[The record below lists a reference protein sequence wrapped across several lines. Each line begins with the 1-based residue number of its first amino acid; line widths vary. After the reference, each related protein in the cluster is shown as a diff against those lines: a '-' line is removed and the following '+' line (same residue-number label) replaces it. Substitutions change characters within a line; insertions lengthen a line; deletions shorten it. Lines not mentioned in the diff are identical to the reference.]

1 MLIDD
6 EEPALSLLERL
17 ISDNGGF
24 RIEGK
29 YTSARAGL
37 EHLAKSK
44 VDVVFMDMD
53 MPEVNGLKAGEH
65 IQQMDPGI
73 LIIYV
78 TAYSEY
84 ALEAFGIPALDYLLK
99 PIDPKRLTKT
109 LGRIAQHVPPTNHS
123 TSHPWIRCFGQLS
136 FEGADGEE
144 KQLKWKTGKAQELF
158 VYLLHEQERWVNKE
172 KLLEALW
179 PDYLK
184 DKALT
189 YLHTTVS
196 QIRKLLREQ
205 SLPVTVEY
213 SLDNYRLLL
222 KGVHYDVKEFEAAV
236 TKEVRI
242 TSVTVPMYE
251 AAASLYR
258 GDFLQEYDYVWAE
271 LKKNQLLEHYVDLV
285 LNLADYE
292 AANGMERQALRRL
305 RELQPKC
312 PYSEELC
319 RRQLAVCARLNDR
332 ALLDNYFAKFAELL
346 RYDLGVEPS
355 PQLVRFYQQLHNNKP
370 SDLNA

>member
-1 MLIDD
+1 M
-6 EEPALSLLERL
+6 LERL

-53 MPEVNGLKAGEH
+53 MPEVNGLTAGEH

-99 PIDPKRLTKT
+99 PIDPKRLAKT

-136 FEGADGEE
+136 FEGADGRE

-205 SLPVTVEY
+205 SLPITIEY

-236 TKEVRI
+236 AKEARI

-258 GDFLQEYDYVWAE
+258 GDYLQEYDYVWAE

-346 RYDLGVEPS
+346 RYDLDVEPS
-355 PQLVRFYQQLHNNKP
+355 PQLVQFYQQLHNNKP